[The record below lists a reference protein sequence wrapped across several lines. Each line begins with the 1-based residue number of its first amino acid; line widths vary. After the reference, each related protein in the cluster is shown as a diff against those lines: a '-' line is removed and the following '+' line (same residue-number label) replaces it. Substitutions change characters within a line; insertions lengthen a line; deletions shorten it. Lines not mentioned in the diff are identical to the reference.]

1 MSEKINRFEGT
12 GPAGR
17 KFRKLDTVS
26 NYDGLTDNEIERAVA
41 LIGAGTEAKVEFI
54 FELMSTLRFQTHR
67 TAKELSYA
75 WNLNINTVRGYCARA
90 KDIFNFMAQH
100 ERSPDA
106 YRQEIQ
112 LRYEHLTNM
121 ALQAEKP
128 MLKTDKETGEQE
140 IVYAKA
146 PDIKAAITATK
157 AIAELQAA
165 HRNAVV
171 EANRNQYTERDLS
184 LEQLSELMKEE
195 LNETEHMENA
205 QDSERPGGSSD

>member
-1 MSEKINRFEGT
+1 MAKINRFEGT

-17 KFRKLDTVS
+17 KFRKLDTVA
-26 NYDGLTDNEIERAVA
+26 NYDGLTDDELEKAVA
-41 LIGAGTEAKVEFI
+41 LVGAGTEAKVEFI
-54 FELMSTLRFQTHR
+54 FELMSTLRFQQHR

-75 WNLNINTVRGYCARA
+75 WNLNVNTVRGYCSRAR
-90 KDIFNFMAQH
+90 DIFNFMAQH

-121 ALQAEKP
+121 ALQAQKP

-140 IVYAKA
+140 IVYANA

-157 AIAELQAA
+157 AMAELQGA

-171 EANRNQYTERDLS
+171 EAARNQYVEKELS
-184 LEQLSELMKEE
+184 LEQLSELMKDE
-195 LNETEHMENA
+195 LNETDDMENS
-205 QDSERPGGSSD
+205 QDSKRDSGPSD